1 VTDVPYI
8 ENLVAVLTAAGER
21 TVVRHEG
28 REVSGRALLDAVYR
42 HARVLDGLGIGRG
55 DLVAI
60 YAADRPESLVVRYAT
75 HLLGAAS
82 VYLSAPP
89 DAAVRARMLVDFAPR
104 LVVVEPGTAALVPE
118 TDVPLAAVGG
128 PVPGVPHRLD
138 EAAAALPADPVP
150 SAARPDD
157 LAVVVSSGGTTGVP
171 KGSVRDFTAWTVAV
185 RTAPRPERRQL
196 ADGNLAYLTQ
206 ILVDQTLLG
215 GGTVVLQE
223 GIEPAMTLATVEAE
237 RITDLFLV
245 EPQLFEL
252 MDHPDVE
259 RRDLSS
265 LRTLT
270 HIGANAAPV
279 LRRRAR
285 ERLGPVIAHTYGAS
299 EMGIVSALPPAEHDL
314 DRPDRFTC
322 AGHIVPGVEVCFR
335 DDAGAL
341 APSGGLME
349 VRSPAMAA
357 GYRHRP
363 VEEAE
368 HFVDGWYRTGDL
380 GRLDDEGFLH
390 VLGRAADCEVVDGVL
405 VTPVGL
411 QDTLCRLP
419 EVRYAVV
426 VPELER
432 GRRVIAVVAW
442 PGHGVDPASCVAA
455 VRREHGEHVADSLV
469 VVEVERV
476 PLTEQGKPDRT
487 ALRLLG
493 ETAGSSLARP

>member
-1 VTDVPYI
+1 VPYI
-8 ENLVAVLTAAGER
+8 EDLVAVLAAAGAR
-21 TVVRHEG
+21 TVVRHEH
-28 REVSGRALLDAVYR
+28 RDVSGRALLDAVHR
-42 HARVLDGLGIGRG
+42 HARVLGELGIGRG

-75 HLLGAAS
+75 HLVGAAS

-89 DAAVRARMLVDFAPR
+89 DPAVRARMLVDFAPR
-104 LVVVEPGTAALVPE
+104 LLVVEPGTAHLVPD

-128 PVPGVPHRLD
+128 PVSGVAHRLD
-138 EAAAALPADPVP
+138 EAAVAVSADPVP
-150 SAARPDD
+150 SAARAGD
-157 LAVVVSSGGTTGVP
+157 LAVVTSSGGTIGVP
-171 KGSVRDFTAWTVAV
+171 KGSVRDFTAWTAAV
-185 RTAPRPERRQL
+185 RTPPRPERRQL

-206 ILVDQTLLG
+206 VLVDQTLLG

-252 MDHPDVE
+252 MDHPDLA

-265 LRTLT
+265 LRALT

-285 ERLGPVIAHTYGAS
+285 ERLGPVVAHTYGAS

-314 DRPDRFTC
+314 ESPDRFTC
-322 AGHIVPGVEVCFR
+322 AGHIVPGVDVRFR
-335 DDAGAL
+335 DSAGAVH
-341 APSGGLME
+341 PSSGSME
-349 VRSPAMAA
+349 VRSPAMAS

-380 GRLDDEGFLH
+380 GRLDDEGYLH
-390 VLGRAADCEVVDGVL
+390 VLGRAADCEIVGGVL
-405 VTPVGL
+405 VTPVAL
-411 QDTLCRLP
+411 QDTLCRLAQ
-419 EVRYAVV
+419 VRYAVV
-426 VPELER
+426 VPELAW
-432 GRRVIAVVAW
+432 GRRIVAAVAW
-442 PGHGVDPASCVAA
+442 PGGEVEPAACVEA
-455 VRREHGEHVADSLV
+455 VRREHGDAVATSLV
-469 VVEVERV
+469 VLVVGRV
-476 PLTEQGKPDRT
+476 PLTEQGKPDRA
-487 ALRLLG
+487 ALHRLA
-493 ETAGSSLARP
+493 EHADSVTRS